1 MTATS
6 RDPGQLPLL
15 TREFPSEGASLV
27 RIGDGDIGG
36 KATGLTVIHHAIE
49 SAFGSDQ
56 PDIDVVIPPLAVLAT
71 DAYDAFMQRNDLDR
85 VVESG
90 LSDER
95 LAHAFQQADLPV
107 EILGDLRTIT
117 QRVRQPLAVR
127 SSSLLEDALRRP
139 FAGVY
144 ETKMTPN
151 NQAEA
156 ATRFQRLTEA
166 VKYVYASTH
175 SEAARDY
182 RRATGHDARQEK
194 MAVIIQE
201 VLGSPH
207 GERYYPEISG
217 VARSFNFYPIA
228 DARREDGVVQLALGL
243 GKTIVDGD
251 LCYAYSPARPKAPPP
266 FASTRDRLGNT
277 QRTFWAVNTGTP
289 PPYDPIAETEYLVR
303 GSLDD
308 ADYDDA
314 LRNVASTYLAESDR
328 VVPGVGAN
336 GPRIVDFAPLLVLE
350 TLPLNRVIRS
360 LLDLSRDV
368 VGRDVEIEFAMAVP
382 REPPHRARLGFLQ
395 VRPMVVPE
403 ALVEIGDAD
412 LAAPGLLLAS
422 EHAMGNGTVSGIRD
436 VVYVKPDVFEK
447 RYTRAIATQI
457 AAFNSRLMAEER
469 PYLLIGFGRWGS
481 VDPWLGIPV
490 QWGQIAGA
498 ASIVEAT
505 RPDLWTEPSQG
516 SHFFHNVSSFG
527 VSYFSISHESRP
539 GIDWDWL
546 DLQPVIA
553 ETEYVRHVRP
563 GQPLTVKVDGRTGR
577 GVVRPYAE
585 ER

>member
-1 MTATS
+1 MGV
-6 RDPGQLPLL
+6 DPGQLPFL
-15 TREFPSEGASLV
+15 TRDFPSAGASVV

-36 KATGLTVIHHAIE
+36 KATGLAILHQAIQSTFRSE
-49 SAFGSDQ
+49 Q
-56 PDIDVVIPPLAVLAT
+56 RDIDVVVPPLAVLAT
-71 DAYDAFMQRNDLDR
+71 DAYDGFMQHNDLDR
-85 VVESG
+85 VVDSG

-95 LAHAFQQADLPV
+95 LAHAFQQADLPA
-107 EILGDLRTIT
+107 EILGDLRTIAE
-117 QRVRQPLAVR
+117 RVRHPLAIR

-151 NQAEA
+151 NQPAPA
-156 ATRFQRLTEA
+156 ARFQRLAEA

-175 SEAARDY
+175 FEAARDY
-182 RRATGHDARQEK
+182 RRATGYQNRQEK
-194 MAVIIQE
+194 MAVVIQE

-207 GERYYPEISG
+207 GSRYYPEISG

-228 DARREDGVVQLALGL
+228 GAPREDGVVQLALGL

-251 LCYAYSPARPKAPPP
+251 LCYTYSPARPKAPPP
-266 FASTRDRLGNT
+266 FASTRDLLANT
-277 QRTFWAVNTGTP
+277 QKTFWAVNTGTS

-303 GSLDD
+303 GTLDD
-308 ADYDDA
+308 ADYDDT
-314 LRNVASTYLAESDR
+314 LRYAASTYVAESDR
-328 VVPGVGAN
+328 VVPGVGAD
-336 GPRIVDFAPLLVLE
+336 GPRVVNFAPMLALD
-350 TLPLNRVIRS
+350 TLPLNQVIRS

-368 VGRDVEIEFAMAVP
+368 VGRDVEIEFAMGVP
-382 REPPHRARLGFLQ
+382 RESGGRARLGFLQ

-422 EHAMGNGTVSGIRD
+422 EHAMGNGTACGIGD
-436 VVYVKPDVFEK
+436 VVYVKPDTFET
-447 RYTRAIATQI
+447 RYTRTIAKQI
-457 AAFNSRLMAEER
+457 AAFNRELMAEHR
-469 PYLLIGFGRWGS
+469 PYVLIGFGRWGS

-498 ASIVEAT
+498 ASIVEVT

-527 VSYFSISHESRP
+527 VSYFSVSHERRP

-546 DLQPVIA
+546 GRQPLVA
-553 ETEYVRHVRP
+553 EMEYVRHVRP
-563 GQPLTVKVDGRTGR
+563 NEPVLVKVDGRTGR
-577 GVVRPYAE
+577 GVVRHARAGQE
-585 ER
+585 D